1 MRQIL
6 NFGII
11 SFIVF
16 LVDGK
21 DDLGV
26 LPYCLSHIY
35 NLELTQPLSN
45 NQLSVPELMS
55 RIFAPS
61 VHKNM
66 DICACSTSMF
76 FFLSSV
82 PLLPWPTGIWLEAVM
97 LTVDVRFMSTSLSVD
112 QME

>member
-1 MRQIL
+1 MIQIL

-11 SFIVF
+11 SFIMF

-26 LPYCLSHIY
+26 LGCLNHIH
-35 NLELTQPLSN
+35 NLELMHSLSK
-45 NQLSVPELMS
+45 NQLLGPERMS
-55 RIFAPS
+55 RMFAAS
-61 VHKNM
+61 VQENM
-66 DICACSTSMF
+66 DICVCSTSMF